1 MRNETYNEKNWFYI
15 KYLIIVPVL
24 LLTLFLQASC
34 NVEKTEEGK
43 MPDVDIKVE
52 SGELPEYDVET
63 PDIDI
68 QTEEKTV
75 TVPDVDLEETQVEV
89 PTVEVTLPDE
99 NNNENIEKK
108 EEVADE

>member
-1 MRNETYNEKNWFYI
+1 MRNETNVEKDSFYL
-15 KYLIIVPVL
+15 KYFIIVPVL
-24 LLTLFLQASC
+24 LFALFLQASC

-43 MPDVDIKVE
+43 MPDVDIEVE

-68 QTEEKTV
+68 QTEEKTI